1 MSEEGKSSTAGCN
14 IEQRKLRSAAQTQ
27 LNMCTKGVASSK
39 DTTASTATE
48 PDQPDM
54 AQIHGMLSKILEETA
69 DLKEIRRSMSS
80 VDTKLS
86 TLISRI
92 TQVEDRVSQLEDE
105 QANLKARPAAA
116 TKEDIKLLTDRLATA
131 EDRSRRNNLRFVGIP
146 EGAEKNNVTAF
157 LNEFISATLG
167 IDPTP
172 GGIEMDR
179 AHRIGTRLEAGEKN
193 RGRTIVARLLR
204 YKDCQAILE
213 AAREKKR
220 LTWNGKQVMIFPDY
234 SRETQRKREAFS
246 RCKKALHERKIKFG
260 MLYPALLKI
269 FINGQSPR
277 VFDDPEKAME
287 YIERR

>member
-1 MSEEGKSSTAGCN
+1 MSEEGKSSSSGCN
-14 IEQRKLRSAAQTQ
+14 TEQRKLRSAAQTQ
-27 LNMCTKGVASSK
+27 LNMCTRGVTASK
-39 DTTASTATE
+39 VATASTTTE

-69 DLKEIRRSMSS
+69 DLKEIRRSLSS

-86 TLISRI
+86 SLIFRI
-92 TQVEDRVSQLEDE
+92 TEVEDRVSQLEDE
-105 QANLKARPAAA
+105 QAKINARPMGA
-116 TKEDIKLLTDRLATA
+116 TKEDIQLLIDRLATA

-146 EGAEKNNVTAF
+146 EGAEKSNVTAF

-179 AHRIGTRLEAGEKN
+179 AHRIGKWLEAGDKN
-193 RGRTIVARLLR
+193 YGRTIVARLLR

-260 MLYPALLKI
+260 MLYPALPKI
-269 FINGQSPR
+269 FISGQSPR
-277 VFDDPEKAME
+277 VFDDPDEAME

>member
-1 MSEEGKSSTAGCN
+1 
-14 IEQRKLRSAAQTQ
+14 
-27 LNMCTKGVASSK
+27 
-39 DTTASTATE
+39 
-48 PDQPDM
+48 M

-131 EDRSRRNNLRFVGIP
+131 EERSRRNNLRFVGIP